1 MRARSRRLVLALASF
16 GILFASAFDAGAQTR
31 RMAPAV
37 QAQEAQIYLI
47 RGLFGVFS
55 SGMDQLARDF
65 QKQGYSDVSLW
76 SWTDVETI
84 VHDIVSG
91 QHRGDESHIVLIGHS
106 LGANAV
112 VQVADRLGQ
121 AGIDVDLAVTFDIT
135 EELVVPLNV
144 GAFIN
149 FYQNNGFGRPARAAE
164 GFKGQFSNIDLTG
177 DPGLNHDNIDSDPQ
191 SQAFVLQRVYD
202 RTHRQIQT
210 VDSKRKGRPR
220 G

>member
-1 MRARSRRLVLALASF
+1 MTVFARRLLLTFALSGFFFSLPIGA
-16 GILFASAFDAGAQTR
+16 DAQTR
-31 RMAPAV
+31 RLAPAV
-37 QAQEAQIYLI
+37 QTQEAQIYLI

-65 QKQGYSDVSLW
+65 RKQGYSDVSLW
-76 SWTDVETI
+76 SWTDVDTI
-84 VHDIVSG
+84 AHDIVTG
-91 QHRGDESHIVLIGHS
+91 QHRGDTAHVVLIGHS

-112 VQVADRLGQ
+112 VQVADRLEQ
-121 AGIDVDLAVTFDIT
+121 AGIEVDLAVTFDIT
-135 EELVVPLNV
+135 EDLVVPANV

-149 FYQNNGFGRPARAAE
+149 FYQHNGFGRPARAVE
-164 GFKGQFSNIDLTG
+164 GFKGQLSNIDLSG
-177 DPGLNHDNIDSDPQ
+177 DPGLNHDNIDNDPQ